1 MFDSASWRSPNSS
14 ASSARDV
21 TARFGDQPTTS
32 SVNVW
37 SRVLSSPVT
46 AASSA
51 WTRTASLVEVGT
63 ACSCSGISAELL
75 ELLGTSEPGP
85 LGLEAEQ
92 LLLGCGEL
100 LVAEHALAVEL
111 HELVEVGGRSR
122 CRRRGRRRVR

>member
-1 MFDSASWRSPNSS
+1 MASNAITMFDSASWRSPNSS

-37 SRVLSSPVT
+37 SSARSSPVT

-51 WTRTASLVEVGT
+51 WTSTASLVEVGT
-63 ACSCSGISAELL
+63 GCSWSA
-75 ELLGTSEPGP
+75 LGSRTITWKL

-92 LLLGCGEL
+92 LLLGRGEL
-100 LVAEHALAVEL
+100 LVAQHALVVEL
-111 HELVEVGGRSR
+111 DELVEVG
-122 CRRRGRRRVR
+122 